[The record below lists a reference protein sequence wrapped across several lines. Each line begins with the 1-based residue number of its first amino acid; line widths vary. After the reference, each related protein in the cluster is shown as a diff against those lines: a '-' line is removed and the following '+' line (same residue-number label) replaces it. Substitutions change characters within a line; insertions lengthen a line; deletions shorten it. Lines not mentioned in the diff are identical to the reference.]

1 MRLAQ
6 VTGLTA
12 NGKSYWSHPLP
23 QGATVAIAGKRMLVV
38 LPDGLDYWLHED
50 GSTEMVKPYPKLHS
64 DDGA

>member
-23 QGATVAIAGKRMLVV
+23 QGATVAIAGHRMLVV
-38 LPDGLDYWLHED
+38 LPDGSDYWLHED
-50 GSTEMVKPYPKLHS
+50 GSTELARKYPATHQ
-64 DDGA
+64 DND